1 MTLNDKSGGHTTEPG
16 SFRDREN
23 QIFYHDGKVYRALS
37 ENALQNWERLAATD
51 FFRRRSD
58 AGDLVQ
64 TCQVA
69 PPTGTS
75 QLMLQECLGYLS
87 HKRVPFVSY
96 PYEWSFSMMKD
107 AALLQ
112 LDLLLDA
119 LDEDMTLKD
128 ASSYNV
134 QWEGAKPY
142 FIDIPSF
149 VILEP
154 GEPWVGYHQFCRLF
168 LYPLLLQAHRNLEFQ
183 GWLRGGIDGI
193 SPEQCA
199 NIFTLKDV
207 FRSGVLKDVFLHAKL
222 QRRYAA
228 GSADVKTR
236 IKSAGFNKMLIQ
248 ANAKRLRKIVA
259 GLSWRGSSTHWK
271 DYNNENSYLAAD
283 VEKKEA
289 FVKEVV
295 HSRRWELVWD
305 LGCNTGKYSKIAA
318 VNADYVV
325 AVDSDQTV
333 VDHVFNEVKAE
344 SVGNILP
351 LLGNLADPSPNMGWR
366 GLERKS
372 LPERGRP
379 DLVLCLALVHHLVI
393 TANIPV
399 REFVDWL
406 AALGGDVVIEF
417 VSKADPMVKV
427 LLANKADIYADYEKP
442 HFERCLADSFEI
454 GKQIDLESGTR
465 FLYFA
470 KAKR

>member
-1 MTLNDKSGGHTTEPG
+1 MTLGDKTGGHAAEPG

-37 ENALQNWERLAATD
+37 ENALQNWERLAATE

-64 TCQVA
+64 TRQVA

-134 QWEGAKPY
+134 QWEGARPF

-149 VILEP
+149 VILDP

-168 LYPLLLQAHRNLEFQ
+168 LYPLLLQAYRNLEFQ

-199 NIFTLKDV
+199 NIFTLKDI

-228 GSADVKTR
+228 GSANVKTS
-236 IKSAGFNKMLIQ
+236 IKSAGFNKLLIQ

-259 GLSWRGSSTHWK
+259 GLSWRGSGTHWK

-283 VEKKEA
+283 VVKKEA

-295 HSRRWELVWD
+295 HSRRWQLVWD

-333 VDHVFNEVKAE
+333 GDHGVTPVFFVSYSGSLQGARLLVGLGAKLNAVFSQPPTNEL
-344 SVGNILP
+344 ITP
-351 LLGNLADPSPNMGWR
+351 LEMALSLGHLELGRFYLSKGARMFDPSGKAAGGIMYGTVRLNNEGV
-366 GLERKS
+366 G
-372 LPERGRP
+372 
-379 DLVLCLALVHHLVI
+379 AL
-393 TANIPV
+393 T
-399 REFVDWL
+399 
-406 AALGGDVVIEF
+406 
-417 VSKADPMVKV
+417 
-427 LLANKADIYADYEKP
+427 
-442 HFERCLADSFEI
+442 I
-454 GKQIDLESGTR
+454 G
-465 FLYFA
+465 
-470 KAKR
+470 